1 MSASRHYSFPLVT
14 TDDFENPDSSP
25 VPHYERDWRHP
36 AEFAD
41 AERSRHLG
49 SAPPLGRRLTALTVI
64 ASVLTSV
71 AVLTV
76 AIPKGIEEY
85 TQFEAETSAT
95 TTTIVRVKGSLASSI
110 AVLRG
115 PHGTTSALSLGN
127 RQWLVSSE
135 SVAVKKS
142 SALTNQTYTV
152 IRTNEAI
159 GLTVIAVKNGIEV
172 PAVDF
177 FRVESSLTSREL
189 SKYQIMDAFQSHEV
203 ALEPS
208 ISLHQTTD
216 AHPVNMASP
225 IKGVAVVMNR
235 QGHLVGV
242 LVRRGHAEWALT
254 RQAFLSIAT
263 P

>member
-1 MSASRHYSFPLVT
+1 MSKSRQYSFPLVT

-25 VPHYERDWRHP
+25 VPHYERGWRHP

-49 SAPPLGRRLTALTVI
+49 TAPPLGRRLTALTVI

-71 AVLTV
+71 VVLTV

-85 TQFEAETSAT
+85 AQFEADSVIT
-95 TTTIVRVKGSLASSI
+95 TTTIVRIKGSVQSSL

-127 RQWLVSSE
+127 NQWLVASE

-142 SALTNQTYTV
+142 SALMNQNYTV
-152 IRTNEAI
+152 VRTNSAL
-159 GLTVIAVKNGIEV
+159 GLAVIAVKNGTEL
-172 PAVDF
+172 PAVDM
-177 FRVESSLTSREL
+177 SHMMTALNSHEL
-189 SKYQIMDAFQSHEV
+189 PKYQIMDAFQSHDV
-203 ALEPS
+203 APEPS
-208 ISLHQTTD
+208 ISLQQATN

-225 IKGVAVVMNR
+225 IKGLAAVMNR
-235 QGHLVGV
+235 EGHLVGV
-242 LVRRGHAEWALT
+242 LVRREHAEWALT